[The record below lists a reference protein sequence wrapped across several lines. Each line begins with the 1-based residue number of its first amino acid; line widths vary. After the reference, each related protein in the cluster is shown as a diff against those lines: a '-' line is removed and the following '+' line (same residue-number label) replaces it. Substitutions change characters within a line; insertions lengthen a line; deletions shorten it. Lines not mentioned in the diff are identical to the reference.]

1 MPQFI
6 VVGREKPQQR
16 EMGHQGAERCW
27 KLGGGMRLCQKEI
40 SGQAL
45 SEFHVPTFSAAV
57 CVIRKA
63 IKGFQVTCNRSIFF
77 SEESKAEV
85 IFPKF

>member
-6 VVGREKPQQR
+6 VVGREKTQQR
-16 EMGHQGAERCW
+16 EMGAERCW
-27 KLGGGMRLCQKEI
+27 KLGGGMRLCQQEI
-40 SGQAL
+40 SGQTL

-63 IKGFQVTCNRSIFF
+63 IKGFQVTCNCSIFF
-77 SEESKAEV
+77 SEASKAEV